1 MFLLSVRYCICVI
14 ILVWCNFI
22 TPHSRRW
29 LSCSSDLQMWFSSLS
44 NHLHFLLQN
53 LLLSTNDSH
62 AVLKIADF
70 GFARS
75 LQPQG
80 MAETLCGSPLYMA
93 PEILQQKRYDAKV
106 STLSD
111 SFCEALFIP
120 LLGCLLSEM
129 LPEIEQRPTV
139 QVYTS
144 CMCVTFDK
152 SGNSK
157 EP

>member
-1 MFLLSVRYCICVI
+1 
-14 ILVWCNFI
+14 
-22 TPHSRRW
+22 
-29 LSCSSDLQMWFSSLS
+29 
-44 NHLHFLLQN
+44 
-53 LLLSTNDSH
+53 
-62 AVLKIADF
+62 
-70 GFARS
+70 
-75 LQPQG
+75 

-120 LLGCLLSEM
+120 LLGCLFSEM

-139 QVYTS
+139 QVYTF
-144 CMCVTFDK
+144 CVCVTFDK
-152 SGNSK
+152 SGNSR

>member
-1 MFLLSVRYCICVI
+1 ML
-14 ILVWCNFI
+14 
-22 TPHSRRW
+22 
-29 LSCSSDLQMWFSSLS
+29 FSSLS

-120 LLGCLLSEM
+120 LLGCLLSET
-129 LPEIEQRPTV
+129 LPEIEQRPNCASLYFLYV
-139 QVYTS
+139 CYI
-144 CMCVTFDK
+144 
-152 SGNSK
+152 
-157 EP
+157 